1 MQANKEFHIRPLDAI
16 GAEVLGINLDTD
28 LDNPTFDKIH
38 NLLLEQE
45 VLLFRNQAIRDEKL
59 VAFARRFGAI
69 QGHPLGKFSPPGYP
83 DILIS
88 SNGVKDG
95 QPIGIMDIG
104 QFWHTDGS
112 YLPTP
117 YMFTL
122 LYGLE
127 IPHDA
132 NGQPLGDTMFLSAT
146 SAYDALSTDL
156 KHKLEGLLAFHSYD
170 FRYQL
175 RLEKNPNVLS
185 AAKAK
190 EDVKHPIVYKHPITG
205 KRAIFVNEGYVTQI
219 ESMTKQDAEPLLKQ
233 LFAHLE
239 KRQFGYRHKW
249 KSGDLIM
256 WDNISTQHNAIPD
269 YKLPQLRLMKRVTV
283 TSSPRQSASV
293 SSRIH
298 T

>member
-1 MQANKEFHIRPLDAI
+1 MKANKSLQVRPLDSI
-16 GAEVLGINLDTD
+16 GAEVVGVNLDSE
-28 LDNPTFDKIH
+28 LDEPTFEEIY
-38 NLLLEQE
+38 NLLLEKE
-45 VLLFRNQAIRDEKL
+45 VLLFRNQTIRDEKL
-59 VAFARRFGAI
+59 VAFAKRFGPI
-69 QGHPLGKFSPPGYP
+69 QGHPLGKFSPPGNS

-88 SNGVKDG
+88 SNGVEDG

-112 YLPTP
+112 YLPKP

-132 NGQPLGDTMFLSAT
+132 NGLPLGDTMFLSAT
-146 SAYDALSTDL
+146 SAYDALSPDL
-156 KHKLEGLLAFHSYD
+156 KQKLEGLFAYHSYD

-185 AAKAK
+185 ATQAK
-190 EDVKHPIVYKHPITG
+190 EDVKHSMVYKHPITG
-205 KRAIFVNEGYVTQI
+205 RRALFVNKGYVNQI
-219 ESMTKQDAEPLLKQ
+219 EGMSREEAEPILKQ
-233 LFAHLE
+233 LFAHLV
-239 KRQFGYRHKW
+239 KRQFGYRHRW
-249 KSGDLIM
+249 KSGDLII

-283 TSSPRQSASV
+283 TSSARQSV
-293 SSRIH
+293 
-298 T
+298 